1 MTDDVIIEAGGARVV
16 LRPMTNRAKVR
27 QYRVIQA
34 LSTAHPDLFDG
45 KGDGLEDGLAW
56 AFVQLV
62 ARAGD
67 VSGLS
72 FPIPPVAEGT
82 GAEIVAAYEA
92 YLDDTNVELGE
103 ALAVAVSTRQERAA
117 EADAIPNVEGG
128 RKTGKGLKADSVK
141 LPAEDSA

>member
-1 MTDDVIIEAGGARVV
+1 MTDDVVIEAGGARVV

-62 ARAGD
+62 ARAGETN
-67 VSGLS
+67 GLN
-72 FPIPPVAEGT
+72 FPVPPVAEDT

-92 YLDDTNVELGE
+92 YLDDTNIELGE
-103 ALAVAVSTRQERAA
+103 ALALAVATTKERAA
-117 EADAIPNVEGG
+117 EAEPVDPNAESGA
-128 RKTGKGLKADSVK
+128 RKGGKGLKADSAK
-141 LPAEDSA
+141 PPAAA